1 MSLPPGLTQN
11 QFNDALA
18 DFSAVVGQDWVFAI
32 AEQMDMYK
40 DDFSPYINSD
50 QQPIP
55 SAAVAPIN
63 VEEVQ
68 GILRVA
74 NEYQIPLWSIS
85 TGKNFGYGG
94 PDARVH
100 GSVILD
106 LKRMNR
112 ILELNEEQAYAL
124 VEPGVSQYDLWLE
137 IQRRGLKLWIDGPS
151 PAYASIIGNTMERG
165 AGYGLQGERINA
177 QAGLEVVLANGD
189 VLRTGMG
196 ANSNAQTWQQYK
208 YGLGPYVDGMFS
220 QSNLGVIT
228 KMGIRLIPEPPVFR
242 PAEIYMPNYE
252 DVVQM
257 INTVRPLRMANVI
270 ANSASA
276 SPNRGGPVEGAFGPG
291 GGRPPGGPGRGGTP
305 SLPGWRIRLGFY
317 GYDRVVEAN
326 WEQVQDEFSTAI
338 ANTQFRSRRYSAP
351 YTPNNWSSEDK
362 LAAGIPSFQET
373 PIWNHGGT
381 FLSMVIPFSGEGF
394 WEYSQTLDEIYQE
407 YGMRYMGGPLHFHTP
422 HSLMTLTGAPINPA
436 DTELN
441 QRTIAMVKRL
451 IATCAEKGWGE
462 YRTPLQFMDD
472 AMAAF
477 DFNDH
482 ALRRFNE
489 TLKDTLDPNG
499 ILSPGKNG
507 IWPRDARENR
517 G

>member
-11 QFNDALA
+11 QFDSALA
-18 DFSAVVGQDWVFAI
+18 DFREVVGRDWVFSI
-32 AEQMDMYK
+32 EEQIDMYK
-40 DDFSPYINSD
+40 DEFSPFINSA

-55 SAAVAPIN
+55 SAAVAPN
-63 VEEVQ
+63 SVEAVQ

-85 TGKNFGYGG
+85 TGKNYGYGG

-137 IQRRGLKLWIDGPS
+137 IKRRGLKLWIDGPS

-165 AGYGLQGERINA
+165 VGYGLQGDRLNA

-189 VLRTGMG
+189 VIRTGMG

-228 KMGIRLIPEPPVFR
+228 KMGIRLIPEPPAFR
-242 PAEIYMPNYE
+242 SAEVYVPNYE
-252 DVVQM
+252 DV
-257 INTVRPLRMANVI
+257 IPLIDTVRPLRQSNVI

-291 GGRPPGGPGRGGTP
+291 GGGRGGP
-305 SLPGWRIRLGFY
+305 PGVAPGWRIRLGFY

-326 WEQVQDEFSTAI
+326 WEQVQDEFSSAI
-338 ANTQFRSRRYSAP
+338 ANTQFRSNRYLAP
-351 YTPNNWSSEDK
+351 YQPDDWLSETK

-381 FLSMVIPFSGEGF
+381 FLSMVIPNSGEGF
-394 WEYSQTLDEIYQE
+394 WDYSQTLDAIYQE

-422 HSLMTLTGAPINPA
+422 HSLMTLTGAPISST
-436 DTELN
+436 DTDLN

-451 IATCAEKGWGE
+451 IVTCAEKGWGE
-462 YRTPLQFMDD
+462 YRTPLAFMDD
-472 AMAAF
+472 AMEAF
-477 DFNDH
+477 DFNNH

-507 IWPRDARENR
+507 VWPQALREDR